1 MAPSSSGLGRRPLTA
16 ETGVRLPLGLPLEQA
31 EQMKAEQI
39 IRNIEQG
46 RIVAILRGN
55 FRGREVEIATVLLE
69 EGIRALE
76 VTLNS
81 PGALES
87 IQLLANNIGT
97 RMAVGAGT
105 VLKPEEVEAAEA
117 AGARFI
123 VSPNRN
129 LSVIGRTKACGL
141 VSLPGCFTPSEVVEA
156 LESGADAIKLFPA
169 RTLGPDFV
177 RALLAPL
184 PGVRLIATG
193 GVTPENAGGY
203 FSAGA
208 WAIAT
213 GADLVGPDTVKPGGL
228 DKLRARARA
237 YVTAVSSFKTATH
250 A

>member
-1 MAPSSSGLGRRPLTA
+1 
-16 ETGVRLPLGLPLEQA
+16 
-31 EQMKAEQI
+31 MKADRILQ
-39 IRNIEQG
+39 NIEQG
-46 RIVAILRGN
+46 RIVAILRGD
-55 FRGREVEIATVLLE
+55 FRGWEVEIATVLLE
-69 EGIRALE
+69 EGVRAIE

-81 PGALES
+81 PDALQS
-87 IQLLANNIGT
+87 IQRLAKSMGT

-117 AGARFI
+117 AGARFV

-129 LSVIGRTKACGL
+129 VSVIGRTKALGL

-156 LESGADAIKLFPA
+156 LESGGDAIKLFPA

-184 PGVRLIATG
+184 PGVRLIPTG
-193 GVTPENAGGY
+193 GVTPENAAGY

-213 GADLVGPDTVKPGGL
+213 GADLLGPDAVTPGGL
-228 DKLRARARA
+228 DKLRARTRA
-237 YVTAVSSFKTATH
+237 YVAAVSSFKTATH